1 MAAKNHRRKAAVRR
15 ILMFITGYVPYGA
28 DGVIIRVETDIRRGI
43 PGIDVTGLAE
53 GAVREARERVR
64 AAFRNSGLE
73 FPLDRVLINLAP
85 AGLRKD
91 GAALDLPIAVSVMA
105 AAGLVPGLA
114 LFPEQLMVLGELE
127 LSGRV
132 RPVRGTLAA
141 VAAGLREGIRFF
153 IVPKGNEEEAAILL
167 GGRPAAPEPENF
179 TPGPENCGPER
190 TGTGSGAKFSAVSSL
205 EETVHALVLL
215 IAGGSFPP
223 PFRDGARRDGTVYR
237 DGVCYNGNN
246 FACSASPGFA
256 DFAEVRGQE
265 RCKRA
270 LEIAAAGGHNLLV
283 FGPPGS
289 GKTMLARRLPSI
301 MAPLSD
307 GEAVE
312 VTRLHSLAGFPAGAE
327 NPDGRELP
335 SLITRPPFRSPHH
348 SASAEGILGGG
359 RTVRPGE
366 ITLAHLG
373 VLFLDEA
380 PEFKANVLQALR
392 EPLEDRVVTIAR
404 AEGPVK
410 LPADFQ
416 LVLAANA
423 CPCGKLGSR
432 NPADYAED
440 TGDWDGPYGQSGAQQ
455 QNGEQNW
462 NSGSCFCSPE
472 EIYRYWRKFGGALL
486 DRIELRVAVPPPDFG
501 GTAKSELSRVIAVRV
516 AKAVAIQRRR
526 FAGSLCRRNA
536 RMQSD
541 HIGRFC
547 TLSEA
552 AGQAFRKAAE
562 RLALSGRGCH
572 GVLKTARTIADLE
585 GDETIGAD
593 QILEAVSFRR
603 QGDDPYD
610 ILSG

>member
-1 MAAKNHRRKAAVRR
+1 
-15 ILMFITGYVPYGA
+15 MFITGYAPYGA

-73 FPLDRVLINLAP
+73 FPQDRVLINLAP

-105 AAGLVPGLA
+105 AAGLIPGLA
-114 LFPEQLMVLGELE
+114 VFPEQLMVLGELE

-141 VAAGLREGIRFF
+141 AAAGLREGIRFF

-167 GGRPAAPEPENF
+167 GSRSIAPDPENSVS
-179 TPGPENCGPER
+179 GPENRGPEFSAE
-190 TGTGSGAKFSAVSSL
+190 TIPGAKFTAVSSL
-205 EETVHALVLL
+205 EETAHTLVLL
-215 IAGGSFPP
+215 IAGGSFPS
-223 PFRDGARRDGTVYR
+223 PFRGGAYREGTVCPDGT
-237 DGVCYNGNN
+237 CYDGNN
-246 FACSASPGFA
+246 FAGLAGSANPTGSVNPGFA

-301 MAPLSD
+301 MAPLNTE
-307 GEAVE
+307 EAVE

-327 NPDGRELP
+327 SPDGRVLP
-335 SLITRPPFRSPHH
+335 SLITKPPFRSPHH

-416 LVLAANA
+416 LILAANA

-432 NPADYAED
+432 SPETWDYAED
-440 TGDWDGPYGQSGAQQ
+440 TGDW
-455 QNGEQNW
+455 NGGN
-462 NSGSCFCSPE
+462 CFCSPE

-486 DRIELRVAVPPPDFG
+486 DRIELRAAVPPPDFG
-501 GTAKSELSRVIAVRV
+501 GAAKSQSSRVIAARV

-536 RMQSD
+536 HMQSG
-541 HIGRFC
+541 HIDRFC

-552 AGQAFRKAAE
+552 AGQAFHKAAE

-585 GDETIGAD
+585 GEETIGAD
-593 QILEAVSFRR
+593 HILEAVSFRR

-610 ILSG
+610 ILS

>member
-1 MAAKNHRRKAAVRR
+1 
-15 ILMFITGYVPYGA
+15 MFITGYAPYGA

-91 GAALDLPIAVSVMA
+91 GAALDLSIAVSVMA

-132 RPVRGTLAA
+132 RPVRGALAA
-141 VAAGLREGIRFF
+141 AAAGLREGIRFF

-167 GGRPAAPEPENF
+167 GKAPPDSANS
-179 TPGPENCGPER
+179 TSGPEYAGP
-190 TGTGSGAKFSAVSSL
+190 KFAAVSSL
-205 EETVHALVLL
+205 EEAVHALVLL

-223 PFRDGARRDGTVYR
+223 PFRDGNGRDGTAYR
-237 DGVCYNGNN
+237 GFYGG
-246 FACSASPGFA
+246 FAGSAGAAGFADSAGSANPGFA

-265 RCKRA
+265 RYKRA

-283 FGPPGS
+283 FGPPGA

-301 MAPLSD
+301 MAPLSAE
-307 GEAVE
+307 EAVE
-312 VTRLHSLAGFPAGAE
+312 VTRLHSLAGFPAGTE

-380 PEFKANVLQALR
+380 PEFRANVLQALR

-404 AEGPVK
+404 AEGPVR

-416 LVLAANA
+416 LILAANA

-432 NPADYAED
+432 NPAAWDYAEE
-440 TGDWDGPYGQSGAQQ
+440 
-455 QNGEQNW
+455 NGEERNGADAYERDGGRESGGWEGGW
-462 NSGSCFCSPE
+462 NGGNCLCNPE

-486 DRIELRVAVPPPDFG
+486 DRIELRAAVPPPDFG
-501 GTAKSELSRVIAVRV
+501 GPAKSESSRVIAARV
-516 AKAVAIQRRR
+516 AKAVAVQRRR
-526 FAGSLCRRNA
+526 FAGTLCRRNA
-536 RMQSD
+536 RMQSGQID
-541 HIGRFC
+541 RFC
-547 TLSEA
+547 TLAEA
-552 AGQAFRKAAE
+552 AGRAFHKAAE

-572 GVLKTARTIADLE
+572 GILKTARTIADLE
-585 GDETIGAD
+585 GEETIGVD
-593 QILEAVSFRR
+593 HILEAVSFRR
-603 QGDDPYD
+603 QGEDPYD
-610 ILSG
+610 ILS